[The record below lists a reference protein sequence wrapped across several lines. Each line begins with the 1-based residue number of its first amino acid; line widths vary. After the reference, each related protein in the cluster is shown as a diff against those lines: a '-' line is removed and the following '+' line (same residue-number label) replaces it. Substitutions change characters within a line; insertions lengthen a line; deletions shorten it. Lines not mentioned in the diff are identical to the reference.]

1 VGRVGQADDAEA
13 LQRGMGQHAN
23 LGVPLRPPVG
33 RQKLPENQNRAREIG
48 RVGEEAQSVSR
59 ARVLGTLYMYGHL
72 HEPINTL
79 VMFFCN
85 DTYFD

>member
-1 VGRVGQADDAEA
+1 MPIEEFRPDLLWVAKNYPKIKTA
-13 LQRGMGQHAN
+13 RGKWDG
-23 LGVPLRPPVG
+23 
-33 RQKLPENQNRAREIG
+33 
-48 RVGEEAQSVSR
+48 GEEEQSVSR
-59 ARVLGTLYMYGHL
+59 ARVIGTLYMYEHL